1 MSTPHT
7 CHKTPPRSFQEPVSQ
22 CFKCQ
27 EPVPQ
32 CHSPWEK
39 TRPVNSTSLLLVTQQ
54 PWAVGDSM
62 EKNVSQGQGAEAKTP
77 QRETSWALCRQGS
90 GEASEPE
97 SSCLWPSRPQGGC
110 HPSSLLLTSS
120 WGQVLLF
127 LGLDT
132 GQRKVWSRPQEPGFL
147 STLRPLWFR
156 GHLFHRAALQ
166 PLGWRPRLRRP
177 WLCRESVDVTA
188 RMVCAHVRLCF

>member
-132 GQRKVWSRPQEPGFL
+132 GQRKVWSRPQEPGF
-147 STLRPLWFR
+147 PL
-156 GHLFHRAALQ
+156 HPAALVVQ
-166 PLGWRPRLRRP
+166 RSPVPQGSLAASGLAAQASEA
-177 WLCRESVDVTA
+177 LA
-188 RMVCAHVRLCF
+188 L